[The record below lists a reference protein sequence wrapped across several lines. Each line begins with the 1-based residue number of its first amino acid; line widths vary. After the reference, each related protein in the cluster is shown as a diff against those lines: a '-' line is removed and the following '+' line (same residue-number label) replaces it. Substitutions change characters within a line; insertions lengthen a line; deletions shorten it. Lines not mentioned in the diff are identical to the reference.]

1 MRQKKVP
8 TVTMT
13 QPEKVDSIVVGGGIV
28 GLLVALELAQQ
39 GQTVRLVD
47 KDLAG
52 PVRTHIG
59 ELSWLGGEPAMDAL
73 FAHSLKCWKEA
84 AVRYGI
90 DLGLAT
96 RGVLDLGSSGGRI
109 ARLAEEADAA
119 HRAGVTGLLMQQ
131 GAETLS
137 NLAGTPLGTHIL
149 KGLWWAEGNVLSTHT
164 ALDVLRR
171 QLAVKGVRIWGQD
184 EVSELLVEMVGN
196 TERVTGV
203 RIKSGETSLATHV
216 ILTAG
221 AKAGALL
228 KKAGPHI
235 PLRPARTHLL
245 TLSGGE
251 SLGFPLLVHRLRRG
265 HLWLKRLR
273 EGPVLVAYDGLMDP
287 TQATFKLAPDDAI
300 VNALRS
306 HVAELVPALKGA
318 NLAQCSVATA
328 AVTPDFKPVIGLWP
342 GLDGLVVATGFA
354 ARSYAFAAGAARLVA
369 SLVAGTAPAVELAA
383 FAPNRF
389 AAGTWAKVPHPPSLN
404 WPEHAGVASQT
415 QLVGAEEADFANN
428 VQMTSKP
435 DAKFA
440 SNVQQREKKMVT
452 AASSAAA
459 KAPRKERGKIQMG
472 SVKSV

>member
-1 MRQKKVP
+1 MNA
-8 TVTMT
+8 
-13 QPEKVDSIVVGGGIV
+13 PEKVDSIVVGGGIV
-28 GLLVALELAQQ
+28 GLLTALELAQQ

-59 ELSWLGGEPAMDAL
+59 ELSWLGADEPTDAL
-73 FAHSLKCWKEA
+73 FAHSLKCWREA
-84 AVRYGI
+84 SVRYGV

-109 ARLAEEADAA
+109 ARLAEEADASN
-119 HRAGVTGLLMQQ
+119 RAGVTGLNMMQ
-131 GAETLS
+131 GGEALS
-137 NLAGTPLGTHIL
+137 GLAGTPLGPHIL

-184 EVSELLVEMVGN
+184 EVSELLVETVGN
-196 TERVTGV
+196 TERVTGI
-203 RIKSGETSLATHV
+203 RIKTGETSLADHV

-245 TLSGGE
+245 TLAGGE

-287 TQATFKLAPDDAI
+287 TQATFKQVPDDAI
-300 VNALRS
+300 VEALRA
-306 HVAELVPALKGA
+306 HVAELVPALAGA
-318 NLAQCSVATA
+318 VLNQCSVATA
-328 AVTPDFKPVIGLWP
+328 AVTPDFKPVIGPWP
-342 GLDGLVVATGFA
+342 GLEGLLVCTGFG
-354 ARSYAFAAGAARLVA
+354 ARNYAFAAGAARVVAALVK
-369 SLVAGTAPAVELAA
+369 GETPAVDLTS

-389 AAGTWAKVPHPPSLN
+389 AAGQWSKVPHPHSLN
-404 WPEHAGVASQT
+404 WPEHAGVAAQT
-415 QLVGAEEADFANN
+415 QLVGAEDPDFASN
-428 VQMTSKP
+428 VQMTAKP

-440 SNVQQREKKMVT
+440 SNVQQREKKMIT
-452 AASSAAA
+452 AAGQQAA
-459 KAPRKERGKIQMG
+459 KAPRKEKGRIQMG
-472 SVKSV
+472 SVK